1 MDMPYVSSFVY
12 CDNVKSEMVNNV
24 EQTQI
29 MNVLQAITPIAIP
42 THFTFYISF
51 CLSGITD
58 VNNLLNVTLK
68 MNHEEVIFSTGDFEI
83 QANNQNTLQ
92 MNMEFR
98 NLVLLK
104 EGILSTYIQVNN
116 VELAHYDIEVKK
128 YAGDL

>member
-1 MDMPYVSSFVY
+1 MPYVSSFVY

-58 VNNLLNVTLK
+58 VNSLLDVTLK
-68 MNHEEVIFSTGDFEI
+68 MNHGEVIFSTGDFKI

-104 EGILSTYIQVNN
+104 EGILSTYIKVNN
-116 VELAHYDIEVKK
+116 VELTHYDIEVKK

>member
-1 MDMPYVSSFVY
+1 MPYVSSFVY

-58 VNNLLNVTLK
+58 VNSLLDVTLK
-68 MNHEEVIFSTGDFEI
+68 MNHGEVIFSTGDFKI

-104 EGILSTYIQVNN
+104 EGILSTYIKVNN
-116 VELAHYDIEVKK
+116 VELAQYDIEVKK